1 MTNTTPP
8 ADAGTPAPVASTAP
22 AKKSAF
28 RRIITPALAAVAA
41 LAIGLFGGILIS
53 HGTSSSTSQAQGGGN
68 FGGGAGGTE
77 GGTGGPGGAG
87 GNITAG
93 TITGIDGDTITL
105 KLTDG
110 STVKVTSSSDTTVT
124 TSATSSV
131 SDLAK
136 GDTITVSGTKDSD
149 GNVIATTVREGE
161 TGFGGGGT
169 PPTN

>member
-1 MTNTTPP
+1 MTDTTPTPP
-8 ADAGTPAPVASTAP
+8 APATP
-22 AKKSAF
+22 KKSVV

-53 HGTSSSTSQAQGGGN
+53 HGTSSSTGQAQGDRGT
-68 FGGGAGGTE
+68 FAGGAE
-77 GGTGGPGGAG
+77 GGTGGPGGAAG
-87 GNITAG
+87 DITAG

-124 TSATSSV
+124 TSETSSV

-136 GDTITVSGTKDSD
+136 GDTVTVSGTKDSD
-149 GNVIATTVREGE
+149 GNVSATTVREGE
-161 TGFGGGGT
+161 MGFGEGT
-169 PPTN
+169 PPTQ

>member
-8 ADAGTPAPVASTAP
+8 AESGTPTPVTPAVPAQKST
-22 AKKSAF
+22 F

-53 HGTSSSTSQAQGGGN
+53 HGTSSSTSQAQGGN
-68 FGGGAGGTE
+68 FAGGVGGAEGGAGR
-77 GGTGGPGGAG
+77 PGGAG
-87 GNITAG
+87 GNFTAG

-124 TSATSSV
+124 TSKTSSV

-149 GNVIATTVREGE
+149 GNVTATTVREGDI
-161 TGFGGGGT
+161 GFGAGAA
-169 PPTN
+169 PASK